1 VIEIEIPEVAPS
13 LNKLIRLHWAARRK
27 LQQRWSWLILS
38 KRPSIVTAPKKAKV
52 VINRQSPKFLDTDN
66 LYGAS
71 KMIVDALKHA
81 ALISGD
87 DPSRLTLVCTQSR
100 GKAETKI
107 TVDVDNE
114 PIK

>member
-1 VIEIEIPEVAPS
+1 MIEIEIPEVAPS

-27 LQQRWSWLILS
+27 LQQKWAWMVIS
-38 KRPSIVTAPKKAKV
+38 KRPAITMAPKKAKV
-52 VINRQSPKFLDTDN
+52 IINRQSPHLLDTDN

-71 KMIVDALKHA
+71 KIIVDALKAA
-81 ALISGD
+81 ALIQGD
-87 DPSRLTLVCTQSR
+87 DPARLNLVCTQNR

-107 TVDVDNE
+107 TVQVDNE